1 MKKVVIRAT
10 GGPEALKLIEV
21 ADPVPGENEVLVDL
35 KATGLNWSEL
45 MIRRGDWPIEI
56 SADGFTPGS
65 EGAGVV
71 EKTGPGVTDVQPGDR
86 VLVFDFNAY
95 QKEGQGCYAEK
106 IAVARD
112 RILKYPEDLD
122 FVEAAAVPM
131 AALTAYDALIN
142 HSPLPESG
150 TVVITACT
158 GAVGIAAIQLAKR
171 KGLRVIG
178 TTRRESQRAHIHSL
192 GAEVVVA
199 PDPFR
204 LKEEV
209 ENLVK
214 DEGVDYI
221 FDPISG
227 ETATQLI
234 SLLNFNG
241 TYVIY
246 GILSG
251 GELKLPDNFLFHQ
264 ARVHGYVILLN
275 LADPKSLQAAWN
287 EVLPLIETKEILIPV
302 HKTFPLEDAAKAHEE
317 MENHPHWGK
326 IVLVQEG

>member
-1 MKKVVIRAT
+1 MKKAVVRQT
-10 GGPEALKLIEV
+10 GGPEVLKFIEV
-21 ADPVPGENEVLVDL
+21 PDPVPGEGEVLVDL
-35 KATGLNWSEL
+35 RATGLNWSEL

-56 SADGFTPGS
+56 SANGFTPGS

-71 EKTGPGVTDVQPGDR
+71 EKNGPGVTDVQLGDR
-86 VLVFDFNAY
+86 VIVFDFNAY
-95 QKEGQGCYAEK
+95 LDEGQGCYAEK
-106 IAVARD
+106 ILVPRD
-112 RILKYPEDLD
+112 KILKYPENLD
-122 FVEAAAVPM
+122 FAEAAAVPM
-131 AALTAYDALIN
+131 ASLTAYDALIN

-204 LKEEV
+204 LKEAIV
-209 ENLVK
+209 DLVK

-234 SLLNFNG
+234 SILNFNG

-264 ARVHGYVILLN
+264 GKVHGYVILLN
-275 LADPKSLQAAWN
+275 LADPKNLQAAWR

-302 HKTFPLEDAAKAHEE
+302 HKTFPLEEVAEAHEA
-317 MENHPHWGK
+317 MENHQHWGK
-326 IVLVQEG
+326 IVLVQGD

>member
-10 GGPEALKLIEV
+10 GGPQVLKLIEV
-21 ADPVPGENEVLVDL
+21 PDPVAGENEVLVDL

-45 MIRRGDWPIEI
+45 MIRKGDWPIEI
-56 SADGFTPGS
+56 SANGFTPGS

-71 EKTGPGVTDVQPGDR
+71 EKTGSGVTDVQPGDR
-86 VLVFDFNAY
+86 VIVFDFNAY
-95 QKEGQGCYAEK
+95 LDEEQGCYAEK

-112 RILKYPEDLD
+112 KILKYPENLE
-122 FVEAAAVPM
+122 FAEAAAVPM
-131 AALTAYDALIN
+131 ASLTAYDALIN

-158 GAVGIAAIQLAKR
+158 GAVGIAAIQLARR

-178 TTRRESQRAHIHSL
+178 TTRRETQRAHIHSL
-192 GAEVVVA
+192 GAEVAVA

-204 LKEEV
+204 LKEAIAD
-209 ENLVK
+209 LVK

-221 FDPISG
+221 FDPIGG

-251 GELKLPDNFLFHQ
+251 GELKLPDNFLFSQ
-264 ARVHGYVILLN
+264 VKAHGYIILRN
-275 LADPKSLQAAWN
+275 LEDPKSLQAAWN

-302 HKTFPLEDAAKAHEE
+302 HKTFPLQDVAKAHEE
-317 MENHPHWGK
+317 MEDHPHWGK